1 MNRVSG
7 IALCL
12 MALIFTW
19 GCTQSLEKGSA
30 VAQAQDANVLE
41 VQSFVQKQPL
51 TSEEVKEVFQQLL
64 DQAKQVQTQITEE
77 DLTGATQ
84 RSATY
89 FSTDART
96 DDSATD
102 SATGQASKTTP
113 QGMRPVSSGEY
124 NSSEKIRTVMQ
135 SIYTKDAAEEYCS
148 ELFKGAD
155 PILKEIDGVLYYAE
169 DQAVL
174 SPEAMDYMVDTSVI
188 MRQTV
193 DEITVEMTMQTQGAS
208 PIKKSL
214 RLKKQG
220 EEWKL
225 DSVVFPQQIQDDGN

>member
-12 MALIFTW
+12 TAFVFMW
-19 GCTQSLEKGSA
+19 GCAQSLEKESA
-30 VAQAQDANVLE
+30 VAQAKGADVLE

-77 DLTGATQ
+77 DLSGATQ

-89 FSTDART
+89 FSADAAPT
-96 DDSATD
+96 EGSA
-102 SATGQASKTTP
+102 AGQASKATP
-113 QGMRPVSSGEY
+113 QGLRPITSGEY

-135 SIYTKDAAEEYCS
+135 SIYTNKAADEYYS

-155 PILKEIDGVLYYAE
+155 PILKEIDGVLYFSE

-193 DEITVEMTMQTQGAS
+193 DEITVEMTMQTQGSA

-220 EEWKL
+220 EDWKL
-225 DSVVFPQQIQDDGN
+225 DSVVFPQRIQEDAN